1 MRLVKKEYIMTN
13 EKITKTPY
21 IIRLTINEKNSET
34 YRVSKDLFITIK
46 NIIKPYQ
53 SFKNK
58 PKKVKCI
65 ETGEIF
71 ENAKDAND
79 MLIQKGISYSYDAYN
94 RIKEVCNKKRKTA
107 YGLHWEFI
115 DQQNKNYLDFSI
127 HAKINLWI

>member
-1 MRLVKKEYIMTN
+1 MTN

-21 IIRLTINEKNSET
+21 IIRLTINPKNSET

-94 RIKEVCNKKRKTA
+94 RIKKYAIKNVKQLMDCTGSLLISKIKIIWIFQFMLKSI
-107 YGLHWEFI
+107 YGY
-115 DQQNKNYLDFSI
+115 KS
-127 HAKINLWI
+127 

>member
-1 MRLVKKEYIMTN
+1 MTN
-13 EKITKTPY
+13 KKISKTPY

-79 MLIQKGISYSYDAYN
+79 MLIKKGVSSSYDAYN
-94 RIKEVCNKKRKTA
+94 KIKEVCNKRKEA
-107 YGLHWEFI
+107 VYGLHWVFV
-115 DQQNKNYLDFSI
+115 D
-127 HAKINLWI
+127 

>member
-1 MRLVKKEYIMTN
+1 MTN

-21 IIRLTINEKNSET
+21 IIRLTINGKNSET

-79 MLIQKGISYSYDAYN
+79 MLIQKGLSYSYDAYN

-107 YGLHWEFI
+107 YGLHLEFI
-115 DQQNKNYLDFSI
+115 D
-127 HAKINLWI
+127 